1 MNQKQ
6 YLLSGAFWLTFTGF
20 LTRIAGFFYKIFLSR
35 TIGAAQIGLF
45 GLTMPVYSFC
55 MAFACGG
62 IQTAVSRFTAEY
74 YAKKDRRS
82 ALMLLLAS
90 LLISGGLAVLC
101 SFLLYL
107 NADLI
112 ALRFLLEVRCA
123 ELLQILAV
131 SLPFCVIHSCLCGY
145 FTGRKNIA
153 PSAISQLLEQIFR
166 IGCAFFYYAVF
177 AGSGHKMDASVMA
190 LGQLLGELASA
201 VYCLLYLFFNSKHGI
216 CAEYSDEAAKITS
229 SGNTEHV
236 NPAAPSSN
244 NANGISAAPSD
255 NSAKTRSK
263 DAKYT
268 FLHYR
273 RMLGRSARL
282 TLSVSVPLGLNRM
295 LLGVLQGIEASL
307 LPQKLQFFGH
317 SSNEALSVYGTL
329 TGMSLPLLLFPTA
342 ITGALGTLLLPSVS
356 EARTLHHRKQ
366 ISDTANACFYG
377 SIVLGLL
384 FFSAFFLFGKPI
396 GNLLFES
403 KLAGTYISHLAWI
416 CPFLYLN
423 TTMTSI
429 IHGLGKSTEVF
440 LWNMAGFAIRLTA
453 IAVFVPKIGIDAY
466 LYGVICS
473 QIFISVCTVV
483 LLASS
488 HTLTFQIPRLF
499 LKSNR

>member
-1 MNQKQ
+1 MNQKH
-6 YLLSGAFWLTFTGF
+6 YLLSGAFWLTCTGF

-35 TIGAAQIGLF
+35 TIGAAQIGLY

-82 ALMLLLAS
+82 ALLLLLAS
-90 LLISGGLAVLC
+90 LLISGGLAVFC
-101 SFLLYL
+101 SVLLYL

-131 SLPFCVIHSCLCGY
+131 SLPFCVIHSCFCGY
-145 FTGRKNIA
+145 FTGQKNIA
-153 PSAISQLLEQIFR
+153 PSAVSQLLEQIFR
-166 IGCAFFYYAVF
+166 IGSVFFFYAVS
-177 AGSGHKMDASVMA
+177 AANGHQMDASIMA
-190 LGQLLGELASA
+190 LGQLFGELVSA
-201 VYCLLYLFFNSKHGI
+201 LYCILYLFFHSKHSI
-216 CAEYSDEAAKITS
+216 RAEDIR
-229 SGNTEHV
+229 H
-236 NPAAPSSN
+236 
-244 NANGISAAPSD
+244 I
-255 NSAKTRSK
+255 
-263 DAKYT
+263 
-268 FLHYR
+268 FLNDR
-273 RMLGRSARL
+273 QMLVRNARL

-307 LPQKLQFFGH
+307 LPQKLQFFGY
-317 SSNEALSVYGTL
+317 SSNEALAVYGTL

-366 ISDTANACFYG
+366 ISATANACFYG

-384 FFSAFFLFGKPI
+384 FSSGFFVSGKVI
-396 GNLLFES
+396 GNLLFGN
-403 KLAGTYISHLAWI
+403 KLAGTYITHLAWI

-429 IHGLGKSTEVF
+429 LHGLGKSTEIF

-466 LYGVICS
+466 LYGMICS
-473 QIFISVCTVV
+473 QLFISICTVI

-488 HTLTFQIPRLF
+488 HTLTFRIPRF
-499 LKSNR
+499 SLKAPH